1 SCLCVLQSGGGEEQD
16 MPGQAPR
23 QAGQVDSGR
32 NGDSGNA
39 ARAGGGRLNG
49 AQPLPNSFS
58 HFLRRPFLLS
68 LAASSV
74 LVAGLAHAQE
84 TRQARWL
91 FSCGTVEV
99 MQLAMFAG
107 VMGAALLS
115 AIFLIRE
122 RARTATENVELRTRI
137 ADLNAA

>member
-1 SCLCVLQSGGGEEQD
+1 

-39 ARAGGGRLNG
+39 ARAGGIGIHFRG
-49 AQPLPNSFS
+49 ARPLSRI
-58 HFLRRPFLLS
+58 LQKTLLWS
-68 LAASSV
+68 SAASS
-74 LVAGLAHAQE
+74 LLAAGLAHAQE
-84 TRQARWL
+84 APARPL
-91 FSCGTVEV
+91 LSFGTFEV

-122 RARTATENVELRTRI
+122 RARTA
-137 ADLNAA
+137 A